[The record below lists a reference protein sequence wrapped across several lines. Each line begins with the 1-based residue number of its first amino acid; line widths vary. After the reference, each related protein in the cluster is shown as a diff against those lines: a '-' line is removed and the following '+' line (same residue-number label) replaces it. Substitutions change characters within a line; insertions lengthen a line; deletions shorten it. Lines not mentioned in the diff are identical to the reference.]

1 MNDYKQLI
9 DTFYNA
15 FAARDYETMG
25 ACYHAEVQFADP
37 VFNLRG
43 KEAAAMWHM
52 LCESGRDLKVV
63 HSDVWADDTTG
74 RAHWEAWY
82 TFSTGRK
89 VHNIIEATFRFQDG
103 RIISHQDRF
112 GFWRWTRQALGP
124 TGLVL
129 GWTPLVRNQV
139 RKTARQR
146 LDRFIAAHP
155 EYQP

>member
-1 MNDYKQLI
+1 MNDYRQLI

-15 FAARDYETMG
+15 FAARDYGAMG

-37 VFNLRG
+37 VFTLRG
-43 KEAAAMWHM
+43 KDAAAMWHM

-89 VHNIIEATFRFQDG
+89 VHNIIDAAFRFQDG
-103 RIISHQDRF
+103 RIIGHQDRF

-124 TGLVL
+124 AGWVL
-129 GWTPLVRNQV
+129 GWTPMVRNQV

-155 EYQP
+155 QYQP